1 MRVYGIDIR
10 TYGDCCCPEIKDK
23 KNVVDRGQ
31 SIEALHRFRK
41 EFQIIEKDYAD
52 EGILNRLIEN
62 YLDIYKTFSK
72 IFGV

>member
-1 MRVYGIDIR
+1 MWNIYKIR
-10 TYGDCCCPEIKDK
+10 TYRDYYYPETKSK
-23 KNVVDRGQ
+23 KKVVDRGK

-41 EFQIIEKDYAD
+41 EFQISEKDYAD

-62 YLDIYKTFSK
+62 DLIIYKTFSK